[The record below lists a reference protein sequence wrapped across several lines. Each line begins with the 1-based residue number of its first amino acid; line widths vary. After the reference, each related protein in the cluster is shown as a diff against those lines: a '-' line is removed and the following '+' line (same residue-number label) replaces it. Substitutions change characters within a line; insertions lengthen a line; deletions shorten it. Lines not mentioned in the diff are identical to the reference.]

1 MIKYILTGLLTLLIS
16 LAALA
21 QDTDEKQRLYVT
33 DKLRLSLYR
42 EAGGRGGT
50 IELLAS
56 GDKLIIE
63 EVNGSYAL
71 VTSPSGKLG
80 WVKRGFLVLE
90 PTSNLMLEEEKE
102 ITKSLEREIEKLKNS
117 KVIIDQYEKDLN
129 AMNDKLQNSISAR
142 GKAESTI
149 QMLELTVEESMK
161 KIEVLSDSDARPSE
175 ELLRALAATY
185 WKYLAA
191 IGIFIVL
198 TGFFIGKLMAEA
210 KVKKKFH
217 GIKVW

>member
-33 DKLRLSLYR
+33 DKLRLSLYL

-90 PTSNLMLEEEKE
+90 PTSNLMLEEEKK

-129 AMNDKLQNSISAR
+129 AMNDKLQISISAR

-149 QMLELTVEESMK
+149 QMLEQTVEESMK
-161 KIEVLSDSDARPSE
+161 KIEVLSESDARPSE

>member
-16 LAALA
+16 FAALA
-21 QDTDEKQRLYVT
+21 QDADEKQRLYVT

-129 AMNDKLQNSISAR
+129 AMNDKLQISISAR

-149 QMLELTVEESMK
+149 QMLEQTVEESMK
-161 KIEVLSDSDARPSE
+161 KIEVLSESNAKPSE

-191 IGIFIVL
+191 IGLFIVL

>member
-33 DKLRLSLYR
+33 DKLRLSLYL

-63 EVNGSYAL
+63 EVNGPYAL
-71 VTSPSGKLG
+71 VTTPSGKLG

-90 PTSNLMLEEEKE
+90 PTSNLMLEEEKK

-129 AMNDKLQNSISAR
+129 AMNDKLQISISAR

-149 QMLELTVEESMK
+149 QMLEQTVEESMK
-161 KIEVLSDSDARPSE
+161 KIEVLSESDARPSE